1 MEPDKHSQHLT
12 EHEQKV
18 LFQRWE
24 DQQKQEVAEQS
35 EPTVKDIAEAYGM
48 PPEEVARQLASVR
61 AEEALRAD
69 ALRQRAVN
77 ARRTVRGGITALVL
91 GGLGWLAVTHLPS
104 LSSSASAA
112 ARHDRQG
119 RRDFDAGNY
128 TAAESESLL
137 AVQEQPK
144 EAAYHIN
151 LGNAYY
157 AQNNYVLA
165 LPPYQEAMRL
175 EPGSAR
181 DEQYVA
187 DTLLALNR
195 PQEAA
200 ALFRSA
206 LALNPSN
213 AASESGLGASL
224 AKMNKNAEAEAAYR
238 TALALSPSNADTLD
252 GLGAVLG
259 EQHRIAEAAGYF
271 RQAVALAPGNAEYQN
286 NLDVAEKKLRQGE
299 H

>member
-1 MEPDKHSQHLT
+1 MEPGNHSERLT
-12 EHEQKV
+12 DREQKI
-18 LFQRWE
+18 LFQHWQ

-35 EPTVKDIAEAYGM
+35 EPTVQDIAEAYGM
-48 PPEEVARQLASVR
+48 PPEEVARQLRAVR
-61 AEEALRAD
+61 AEEALRVD
-69 ALRQRAVN
+69 AARQRRAG
-77 ARRTVRGGITALVL
+77 AIRAVRGAVMALVL
-91 GGLGWLAVTHLPS
+91 LGLGWLAVTHLPS

-144 EAAYHIN
+144 EAAYRIN

-175 EPGSAR
+175 EPGSAKY
-181 DEQYVA
+181 EQYVA

-200 ALFRSA
+200 TLFRSA
-206 LALNPSN
+206 LALDPSR
-213 AASESGLGASL
+213 ADSESGLGASL
-224 AKMNKNAEAEAAYR
+224 AKLHKYAEAEAAFR
-238 TALALSPSNADTLD
+238 VSNRLSPANASTLD
-252 GLGAVLG
+252 GLGAAIG
-259 EQHRIAEAAGYF
+259 EQHRIAEAASYF
-271 RQAVALAPGNAEYQN
+271 QQAVSLAPGNAQYQN
-286 NLDVAEKKLRQGE
+286 NLDIAEKKLRQGK